1 MAVKTTNST
10 TSLSPNVAGALCY
23 VPVVG
28 WVASLVLLIVEKNPS
43 VRWNAVQSLL
53 LSGVLWLVGV
63 ALTMTIVLAL
73 LIFPVMIAG
82 LILNLVLAVKTY
94 KNETVKLPVLSD
106 WTDKVLKKV

>member
-1 MAVKTTNST
+1 MAVKLTNST
-10 TSLSPNVAGALCY
+10 TSLAPNVAGALCY

-28 WVASLVLLIVEKNPS
+28 WVASLVLLIVEKNPV

-53 LSGVLWLVGV
+53 LSGVLWLVS
-63 ALTMTIVLAL
+63 AVLAMTVVL
-73 LIFPVMIAG
+73 LLLNFPVMIAG

-94 KNETVKLPVLSD
+94 QGETVKLPVLSL